1 MSKSKIKKKQAKIPL
16 ALHLTRLMYN
26 TLGRLF
32 PIYFGNRAYEQWF
45 TTMRFNTPKREL
57 SVLEIATHDS
67 IIVNEIPVAV
77 YIWQHESIQPSKTL
91 LFIHG
96 WTGRGSQIASYVEE
110 LTGLGYRIISF
121 DGIAHGKTPGT
132 QTSALEMTD
141 VVLAL
146 DKHYGKFDAAITHS
160 FGGMTLACA
169 MSLGLKVDAAAM
181 ICPPKDFPIILKNF
195 KRILDLPDS
204 VMQVV
209 IRKSFATHGKIV
221 RDAVD
226 VVKNVKGLSSRDTAC
241 KGLVIHDEDDA
252 DISWHSGEEIAH
264 AWEGAKFIKTQ
275 GLGHRRIIRDKE
287 VISSIINFLKDVA

>member
-1 MSKSKIKKKQAKIPL
+1 MKKKQVKIPL
-16 ALHLTRLMYN
+16 ALHITRLMYN
-26 TLGRLF
+26 TLGRLL
-32 PIYFGNRAYEQWF
+32 PNYFGNLAYDQWF
-45 TTMRFNTPKREL
+45 TTMRFKTPKREL
-57 SVLEIATHDS
+57 PALESASHES
-67 IIVNEIPVAV
+67 ITVNGMPVAV
-77 YIWQHESIQPSKTL
+77 YIWQHKSITPTKTL

-96 WTGRGSQIASYVEE
+96 WTGRGSQISSYIKE
-110 LTGLGYRIISF
+110 LNKLGYRVISF

-146 DKHYGKFDAAITHS
+146 NKHYGKFDAAITHS
-160 FGGMTLACA
+160 FGGMILAYA
-169 MSLGLKVDAAAM
+169 MSLGLKVNTAVM

-195 KRILDLPDS
+195 GRVLALPDS

-209 IRKSFATHGKIV
+209 IRKSFATHGQNV

-226 VVKNVKGLSSRDTAC
+226 MVKNVKNLSCSDTTC
-241 KGLVIHDEDDA
+241 KGLIIHDEDDT

-287 VISSIINFLKDVA
+287 VISSIINFLKDAA